1 MLMLLL
7 DSNAILRYFTVSSSE
22 INNIIISL
30 YSFLWFRHFISVLQ
44 NGELWVWLMCEAD
57 NQRNSNNLLESASGT
72 NTPRIVKFG
81 FKDLF

>member
-7 DSNAILRYFTVSSSE
+7 DSNTILRYFTVSSSE

-44 NGELWVWLMCEAD
+44 NGELWVWGR
-57 NQRNSNNLLESASGT
+57 QSK
-72 NTPRIVKFG
+72 KFQ
-81 FKDLF
+81 